1 MGRVSDENK
10 TGPLAHWSLV
20 AGGMVGGGIYTALG
34 VVVGLAGQWA
44 WLSLLLAGL
53 VALPSAINYCRLSN
67 HFQRSGGAFEFLRE
81 LKLEG
86 PAGSLAWILLL
97 GYVLTIAL
105 YAFAFGQYVAY
116 AFHGGPAWTRGLA
129 LLAMVTLIVLNL
141 GGVGKMKSLEI
152 VTVSANLLVLL
163 ALAIYGLL
171 HFQAVNLV
179 AGIHPQPGWT
189 ALIGAASIFVSYE
202 GFQLVAYEYE
212 QIENPQ
218 KYLVP
223 VVVSA
228 VIFVIA
234 LYILVALGATNL
246 AGALAV
252 IEKKQVALSL
262 AAYRGIGY
270 PGLIALTV
278 AAAMATSA
286 AINSTLFS
294 SAQLAARI
302 AQEGELPAF
311 FEQTNQRGVPGYA
324 VLCLGGLAT
333 VLATTGSL
341 SVLVETASLAFLVT
355 FGVVNV
361 IAYHELESHRWFP
374 VMGISVGILVGLFL
388 VLRLAISATVPL
400 AMFLVTVALIFVGR
414 PYVLQRVATDG

>member
-1 MGRVSDENK
+1 MSDQQK
-10 TGPLAHWSLV
+10 IGPIALWSLV

-44 WLSLLLAGL
+44 WLSLLLAGV

-67 HFQRSGGAFEFLRE
+67 HFGRSGGAFEFLEE
-81 LKLEG
+81 LEMEG

-116 AFHGGPAWTRGLA
+116 AFGGSPAWTRGLA
-129 LLAMVTLIVLNL
+129 LLAMVSLISLNL
-141 GGVGKMKSLEI
+141 GGVGKMKGLEI
-152 VTVSANLLVLL
+152 ATVSANLFVLA
-163 ALAIYGLL
+163 ALAVYGLL
-171 HFQAVNLV
+171 HFQPVNLV
-179 AGIHPQPGWT
+179 AGIEPQPGWT

-218 KYLVP
+218 RYLVP

-228 VIFVIA
+228 VVFVIA
-234 LYILVALGATNL
+234 LYVLVALGTTSL

-262 AAYRGIGY
+262 AAYQAVGY
-270 PGLIALTV
+270 PGLIVLTV

-302 AQEGELPAF
+302 AEEGELPAV
-311 FEQTNQRGVPGYA
+311 FERTNEREVPSFA
-324 VLCLGGLAT
+324 VVCLGSMAT

-361 IAYHELESHRWFP
+361 IAYHELDSHSWIALAGMA
-374 VMGISVGILVGLFL
+374 VGSVVGVFL
-388 VLRLAISATVPL
+388 VIRLAISATVPL
-400 AMFLVTVALIFVGR
+400 ALFLVTVALIFLGR
-414 PYVLQRVATDG
+414 PYLLQRVATDG